1 MIARIPCSRA
11 VALVLATLASSAS
24 LAEMSAKPTVEEVIV
39 TGYRPGDATSSSKT
53 DVSALENPQAISVVT
68 ADLMQDQGI
77 TRLADALRNVS
88 GISRS
93 STYGFF
99 DSYQI
104 RGYDA
109 AYGSIFLDGLK
120 NGNVAG
126 EVNELGGLEQ
136 IEVVKGPASGLF
148 GASPLGGVVNLVSK
162 RPKETSFVNVALTT
176 GSYDAIESAVDANAP
191 LTETGSLLGRLNV
204 IYKDREEFVDF
215 SSSERIY
222 VAPALTWRP
231 TDAMELT
238 LLTRYQRDELSPW
251 SPVTAWGTILPN
263 PNGELPVSFAV
274 NDDDQRARYDQE
286 SKQAGYE
293 FVYRF
298 SDALRLTQNLRYEE
312 TEDSWN
318 QWMFAAGISEDLT
331 TIGRY
336 FYGPFDQTTRDL
348 GVDTRLNAEFSTG
361 AVRHKVLT
369 GIDYVRS
376 KNHSLQTGLYD
387 GLQNPLSL
395 FPPDY
400 SAPLVP
406 ASDPLFEGS
415 GRSAQLGFYVQDHL
429 NFGERLT
436 VTLGGRWD
444 EVETDDQK
452 DRAFSPTVGATWALS
467 PSVSLYA
474 NAAESFTPTPSW
486 QTRADGSLLPPET
499 GENIETGIKFAN
511 AERGLAGMVSIFQLT
526 RKNVATEDPD
536 NMFFYIVTGEQRS
549 RGVEVE
555 TAWTPSDA
563 IDVRLAYTWI
573 EAEITKDNTYPVG
586 LRLPNVPRNNVSV
599 WGKYTVPSGP
609 LANLGMSLGLVY
621 NGDKQF
627 YEGEVYQLSGYTLV
641 DAGLS
646 YDIAGWTTQLTLNNL
661 FDERYF
667 PDACCLDRVTPG
679 EPRNWQLRV
688 QKSW

>member
-1 MIARIPCSRA
+1 MFTFVPRKRA
-11 VALVLATLASSAS
+11 VLVLTALASSAS
-24 LAEMSAKPTVEEVIV
+24 LAQTATKPTVEEVIV
-39 TGYRPGDATSSSKT
+39 TGYRPGDATTSSKT

-77 TRLADALRNVS
+77 TRLADALRNVA
-88 GISRS
+88 GVSRS

-136 IEVVKGPASGLF
+136 VEVVKGPASGLF

-162 RPKETSFVNVALTT
+162 RPKNTAFASIALTT
-176 GSYDAIESAVDANAP
+176 GSYDRLEAAVDANAP
-191 LTETGSLLGRLNV
+191 LTQTGSLLGRLNV
-204 IYKDREEFVDF
+204 IFKDQDEFVDF
-215 SSSERIY
+215 SASERIY
-222 VAPALTWRP
+222 IAPALTWQP
-231 TDAMELT
+231 TEATSLT
-238 LLTRYQRDELSPW
+238 LLTRYQRDQLSPW
-251 SPVTAWGTILPN
+251 SPVPAWGTILPN
-263 PNGELPVSFAV
+263 PNGELPLTFSV

-286 SKQAGYE
+286 SQQAGYE
-293 FVYRF
+293 FVHRF
-298 SDALRLTQNLRYEE
+298 NDSLRLTQNLRYEE
-312 TEDSWN
+312 SKDSWN
-318 QWMFAAGISEDLT
+318 RWMFAAGISEDLT

-336 FYGPFDQTTRDL
+336 YYGPFDQTTRDL
-348 GVDTRLNAEFSTG
+348 GVDTRLNAEWDTG
-361 AVRHKVLT
+361 AVTHKILT
-369 GIDYVRS
+369 GIDYARS
-376 KNHSLQTGLYD
+376 KNHALQAGLYE
-387 GLQNPLSL
+387 GERNPLPM

-400 SAPLVP
+400 LAPLDP
-406 ASDPLFEGS
+406 GSDPLFESG
-415 GRSAQLGFYVQDHL
+415 GRSSQLGFYLQDHL

-452 DRAFSPTVGATWALS
+452 DHAFSPTVGVTWALT
-467 PSVSLYA
+467 PGVSLYA

-486 QTRADGSLLPPET
+486 QTRFDGSLLPPET
-499 GENIETGIKFAN
+499 GENIETGIKFTN
-511 AERGLAGMVSIFQLT
+511 AERGLAGMVSLFQLT
-526 RKNVATEDPD
+526 RKNVATEDPEH
-536 NMFFYIVTGEQRS
+536 MFFYIVTGEQRS
-549 RGVEVE
+549 RGLEVE
-555 TAWTPSDA
+555 AAWTPSDA
-563 IDVRLAYTWI
+563 IDVRVAYAWTD
-573 EAEITKDNTYPVG
+573 AEITEDNTYPVG

-609 LANLGMSLGLVY
+609 LENLGMSLGLLY
-621 NGDKQF
+621 NSDKQF
-627 YEGEVYQLSGYTLV
+627 YEDEVYKLSGYTLI

-646 YDIAGWTTQLTLNNL
+646 YDIAGWTAQLSVNNL
-661 FDERYF
+661 LDERYF

-688 QKSW
+688 QKAW